1 MSKINKLLFLR
12 EQKRKEKRKERKK
25 EKNTRSKPP
34 LNV

>member
-12 EQKRKEKRKERKK
+12 QQKRKEKRKERKR